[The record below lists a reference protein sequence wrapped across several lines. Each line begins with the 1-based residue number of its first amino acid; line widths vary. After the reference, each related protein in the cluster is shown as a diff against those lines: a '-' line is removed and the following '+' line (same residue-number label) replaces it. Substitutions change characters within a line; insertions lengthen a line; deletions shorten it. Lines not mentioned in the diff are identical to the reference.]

1 MCLDELVDVPICHAF
16 WHHFELVITSDNSQ
30 QWQHILM
37 AKGPPRHNPLAE
49 PLYQSELAGPW
60 PNWELT
66 RVILPVS
73 LVE

>member
-1 MCLDELVDVPICHAF
+1 M
-16 WHHFELVITSDNSQ
+16 HFGTISNWSLPVTIPNSG
-30 QWQHILM
+30 QHILM
-37 AKGPPRHNPLAE
+37 AKGSPTSQPLAE